1 MGEPLLKT
9 ARVEKALTKRIRHN
23 GDRPGH
29 AWLRPYLGFRDAL
42 RAQVRT
48 QNWLRGFMRPAFLVI
63 GLFEVACIGVSIL
76 ALKRMGQQRMLSF
89 EIFNALAGFMVL
101 SIMWTLWFDRHWRA
115 TAFGFCSIVLVA
127 ATALSFASGRTE
139 PLFMSVLLLLVG
151 AGSLV
156 PWDTRW
162 QTALTALCLG
172 WLVVNATWLPS
183 GAGDPDGLYRWLALF
198 AAAGLAHV
206 GATRNEHHRREM
218 AVPSL
223 LLASEKIIE
232 SASA

>member
-1 MGEPLLKT
+1 MGEPQLTLV
-9 ARVEKALTKRIRHN
+9 RVEKALTKRVRHN
-23 GDRPGH
+23 GDRPGRP
-29 AWLRPYLGFRDAL
+29 WLRRYLGFRDGL
-42 RAQVRT
+42 QAQVRT
-48 QNWLRGFMRPAFLVI
+48 QNWMRGFMRPAFLVI
-63 GLFEVACIGVSIL
+63 GLFEVACIGVSLI
-76 ALKRMGQQRMLSF
+76 ALRKMGQHRMLPF

-172 WLVVNATWLPS
+172 WLVINAMWLPS
-183 GAGDPDGLYRWLALF
+183 GARDPDGLFRWLALL

-206 GATRNEHHRREM
+206 GASRNEHHRREI
-218 AVPSL
+218 ATPSVVI
-223 LLASEKIIE
+223 ADDRTIE